1 MCKTRSLLL
10 LLAVVHMPPA
20 ALHPVDRSFWN
31 PLNLLSFVTFAW
43 AAPAKHKRNQ
53 VADIA
58 QKDALDEYHGPPV
71 PRSDCVAEVSRRM
84 LGPVVGAAVGGD
96 TMDYSSAVIRVGKWR
111 FVNYFWRCAVY
122 VGLMIS
128 EVYFLQQILE
138 FLQDEVL
145 GLEPSPTHA
154 YRMAA
159 GLVAS
164 SLAYDTCDTVYCNS
178 HV

>member
-1 MCKTRSLLL
+1 
-10 LLAVVHMPPA
+10 MPPA

-84 LGPVVGAAVGGD
+84 LGPVAAAASGD
-96 TMDYSSAVIRVGKWR
+96 TMDYSSTVIRVGKWR
-111 FVNYFWRCAVY
+111 FLAITGMFTVY
-122 VGLMIS
+122 AGLMIAQ
-128 EVYFLQQILE
+128 VYFLQQILE

-145 GLEPSPTHA
+145 GLEPSPAHA

-159 GLVAS
+159 GLVVS
-164 SLAYDTCDTVYCNS
+164 SVAYDA
-178 HV
+178 